1 LKNKPAGLLDSMWS
15 LNSFARCHSA
25 WKVGTSHSFGASGYP
40 PQFHGAKQGFCGRGC
55 HRLLPLDWFLHDKE
69 RHLKTIP
76 KRILDYGFHFF
87 GVISEPEIQ
96 MSGCDEKTSCP
107 STPLSINWGILK
119 GQQKILNGQVSVRLP
134 QCCFQLVVEF
144 AQGPNLI
151 GSIIVKLFFTWVL
164 FLLLCSIFGIAF
176 VFPPAK
182 LGNPLLSSLVQWG
195 RCYQRNMS
203 CGQTR
208 FEKIKLWAKLAIF
221 QK

>member
-1 LKNKPAGLLDSMWS
+1 MRNKPAGFLDSMWS

-76 KRILDYGFHFF
+76 KIILDYGFHFF

-119 GQQKILNGQVSVRLP
+119 GQQKILNGQISVRLP
-134 QCCFQLVVEF
+134 QCCFQFGGWICSRTQPHWKHHRQTLLHLSLV
-144 AQGPNLI
+144 PP
-151 GSIIVKLFFTWVL
+151 SLFHLRDRFR
-164 FLLLCSIFGIAF
+164 
-176 VFPPAK
+176 
-182 LGNPLLSSLVQWG
+182 LSS
-195 RCYQRNMS
+195 
-203 CGQTR
+203 GQ
-208 FEKIKLWAKLAIF
+208 IG
-221 QK
+221 